1 MGIGISDLLMNFM
14 SCHGFL
20 KNKYYVFIL
29 KYPKRMFEYVFLKGF
44 IHFDCNKSNLE
55 KVPSEVKERI
65 YAEVTDNPDKVM
77 ICSTTISSTSKKLKN
92 LLVDA
97 SFNSS
102 YIQK

>member
-1 MGIGISDLLMNFM
+1 
-14 SCHGFL
+14 
-20 KNKYYVFIL
+20 
-29 KYPKRMFEYVFLKGF
+29 MFEYVFLKGF

-102 YIQK
+102 YIQKYFTDKKDMIINIFSAYVESLIN